1 MNILNKPQIQ
11 NFLNTSKG
19 DFLGG
24 VLASIIALPQAL
36 AFGVAT
42 GLGASAGLWG
52 AIILSFIVGLFGC
65 KYPLISGPT
74 GPTTIIIASA
84 IALYT
89 GKPELI
95 LAILFF
101 VGVFQLLL
109 SLTKATDIVKF
120 VPYPVIS
127 GFMNGVG
134 LILIILQLA
143 PILGHKMYTSPVQT
157 LENLNTIFSNISPE
171 ALVLSILTLMIVF
184 YMPKGL
190 NRIFPSQLLALILI
204 TWLANALQLPV
215 EKIGE
220 IQTHLPQMNFPHIT
234 FDDFIQ
240 ISPTAIIISII
251 CSVETL
257 LTTLVLDSLLKSK
270 HNTKKVLI
278 AHGLGNILCSVFGCV
293 VGAGAT
299 MRSAAAVKAGA
310 KTRFAAFV
318 HAGFLLIIIF
328 HFSFYVQQI
337 PLPVLSAILIKIG
350 YDIID
355 TKFLKVIKYAPKDDL
370 IVAFVVF
377 FLTVFHDLIFAIG
390 VGIVLAAILYA
401 KRIAQQTNIEVKNVQ
416 DAEIMRLEANVMN
429 DFRYKIRIVHID
441 GQFFFGSTTQV
452 VSKFDELLGTKY
464 LILNY
469 DSSAKLDISAIFAL
483 EDIIVRL
490 HSQRIK
496 LFLVI
501 KNEEI
506 KKQLDNHK
514 ITEQIGEN
522 HIFFDERTAIEIAK
536 KYLRRKIKK
545 YNLRILN
552 NVKK

>member
-1 MNILNKPQIQ
+1 MNMLNKPQIQ
-11 NFLNTSKG
+11 NFLNTIKG

-24 VLASIIALPQAL
+24 ILAAIIALPQAL

-42 GLGASAGLWG
+42 GLGASAGIWG
-52 AIILSFIVGLFGC
+52 AIILSIVVGIFGC
-65 KYPLISGPT
+65 KYPLISGPS
-74 GPTTIIIASA
+74 GPTTIVIASA

-101 VGVFQLLL
+101 VGVFQIIL
-109 SLTKATDIVKF
+109 SLTKSTEIVKF

-134 LILIILQLA
+134 MILIILQLA
-143 PILGHKMYTSPVQT
+143 PILGHKMYASPIQT
-157 LENLNTIFSNISPE
+157 IENSNTIFSNISAE
-171 ALVLSILTLMIVF
+171 SLVLALLTLMIIF
-184 YMPKGL
+184 YMPKWL
-190 NRIFPSQLLALILI
+190 NRVFPSQVLALILI
-204 TWLANALQLPV
+204 TWLANVLQLPV

-220 IQTHLPQMNFPHIT
+220 IQTHLPQINFPNIT
-234 FDDFIQ
+234 LDEFIQ
-240 ISPTAIIISII
+240 ISPTAIIIAII

-257 LTTLVLDSLLKSK
+257 LTTLVIDSLLKSK
-270 HNTKKVLI
+270 HNTKRVLI
-278 AHGLGNILCSVFGCV
+278 AHGIGNIACSIFGCI
-293 VGAGAT
+293 VGASAT

-310 KTRFAAFV
+310 KTRFCAFV
-318 HAGFLLIIIF
+318 HSGMLLAVILYF
-328 HFSFYVQQI
+328 APYAQEI

-350 YDIID
+350 YDIVD

-370 IVAFVVF
+370 IVALVVF

-401 KRIAQQTNIEVKNVQ
+401 KRIANQTNIAIKDVQ
-416 DAEIMRLEANVMN
+416 DAEIMRLEASVMK
-429 DFRYKIRIVHID
+429 DFRYKIRVVHID

-452 VSKFDELLGTKY
+452 VAKFDELLGTKY

-469 DSSAKLDISAIFAL
+469 ESGAKLDISAIFAL
-483 EDIIVRL
+483 EDIIIRL

-514 ITEQIGEN
+514 ITEQIGKH
-522 HIFFDERTAIEIAK
+522 HIFFDERTAIETAK

-545 YNLRILN
+545 IS
-552 NVKK
+552 K